1 MLGRTVNHH
10 RFPLRRRCPN
20 SRSALGTPTGIL
32 GLDAGA
38 THVRRAPA
46 LFPGNHVRVV
56 LIDPE
61 TVPQGAVARDVMR
74 PSTVIFGPSTAIDS
88 ESERFADVPTSL
100 TLDAVIGR
108 P

>member
-1 MLGRTVNHH
+1 VLGRTVNHH

-20 SRSALGTPTGIL
+20 SRWALGTPTGNL

-46 LFPGNHVRVV
+46 LVPGNHVRVV

-61 TVPQGAVARDVMR
+61 TVPQGAVAPMG
-74 PSTVIFGPSTAIDS
+74 PSTVIFGRSTAIDS
-88 ESERFADVPTSL
+88 EFERFADVPSSL

-108 P
+108 R